1 MSESGGGHAE
11 LLLSRAAGG
20 DAGARSEL
28 LELHRDRLRRM
39 VAIRL
44 DKRLAARVD
53 PSDIVQEAMRD
64 AFERLGEY
72 FSDPQISF
80 YPWLRRIA
88 WDRLMDMYRQHI
100 GAEKR
105 SVLKEHLWAP
115 ELNDESMAELAHSL
129 AANSQNPRQRAML
142 DEMEARMMAAL
153 AQLKPHDREIL
164 VLRYMEQLDVAEIAA
179 VVGISQTAV
188 TSRHLRALQRLRES
202 LCNESGNVL

>member
-1 MSESGGGHAE
+1 MDESGVRDAE
-11 LLLSRAAGG
+11 LLLRRANTGDG
-20 DAGARSEL
+20 DARSQL
-28 LELHRDRLRRM
+28 LELYRGRLRRM

-64 AFERLGEY
+64 AFNRLPEY
-72 FSDPQISF
+72 FAEPQISF

-100 GAEKR
+100 TAEKR
-105 SVLKEHLWAP
+105 SVLKEQLWAP
-115 ELNDESMAELAHSL
+115 DLNDESMAELAHSL

-153 AQLKPHDREIL
+153 GQLKPNDREIL
-164 VLRYMEQLDVAEIAA
+164 ILRYMEQLDVDEIAS
-179 VVGISQTAV
+179 VLQIS
-188 TSRHLRALQRLRES
+188 
-202 LCNESGNVL
+202 

>member
-1 MSESGGGHAE
+1 MDESVGREAE
-11 LLLSRAAGG
+11 LLLRRANTG
-20 DAGARSEL
+20 DVEARSEL
-28 LELHRDRLRRM
+28 LELYRGRLRRM

-64 AFERLGEY
+64 AFNRLPEY
-72 FSDPQISF
+72 FAEPQISF

-100 GAEKR
+100 TAEKR

-115 ELNDESMAELAHSL
+115 DLNDESMAELAHSL

-153 AQLKPHDREIL
+153 AQLKPNDREIL
-164 VLRYMEQLDVAEIAA
+164 ILRYMEQLDVDEIAS
-179 VVGISQTAV
+179 VLEISHTAV
-188 TSRHLRALQRLRES
+188 TSRHLRALQRLRLS
-202 LCNESGNVL
+202 LGDESGNL

>member
-1 MSESGGGHAE
+1 MDESGGRDAE
-11 LLLSRAAGG
+11 LLLRRANTG

-28 LELHRDRLRRM
+28 LELYRGRLRRM
-39 VAIRL
+39 VAMRL
-44 DKRLAARVD
+44 DKRLVARVD

-64 AFERLGEY
+64 AFNRLPEY
-72 FSDPQISF
+72 FAEPQISF

-100 GAEKR
+100 TAEKR

-115 ELNDESMAELAHSL
+115 DLNDESMAELAHSL

-153 AQLKPHDREIL
+153 AQLKPNDREIL
-164 VLRYMEQLDVAEIAA
+164 ILRYMEQLDVDEIAS
-179 VVGISQTAV
+179 VLEISATAV
-188 TSRHLRALQRLRES
+188 TSRHLRALQRLRLS
-202 LCNESGNVL
+202 LGDESGNL